1 MVLVE
6 RAIYWR
12 IKMSGICGFTTL
24 TFDGERENILLKMAE
39 KIKHRGPDGNQIF
52 MDNHLALAFNDL
64 NLNDTPFEKIITEDD
79 NFVTVLDG
87 TIYNAVELQ
96 IELGKEGA
104 SFVTNKG
111 SEVILK
117 GYKIW
122 GLEKLLNKLR
132 GSFAFIVYN
141 KNEKSLFG
149 ARDHFGMKPLFYTT
163 SDGAIVFASEIKSI
177 LEYPGYHK
185 KLNIEA
191 LESYLSFQYSSLE
204 ETFFKNIFQLPAAHY
219 FIYKDNQLEIKRYWK
234 ATMAP
239 EQDMKL
245 EEAIEAIDK
254 VVNESVSLHNQAD
267 IEVGSFLSSG
277 VDSSLI
283 VSLARPEK
291 SFTIGFGDER
301 YNEIPYARRLSNA
314 LDVENINQTISGEEY
329 WEKLPEIQY
338 MMDEPLADPSAIG
351 LYFVSRLA
359 SKHVKVVLSGEGA
372 DELFGGYNIYH
383 EPTSLNGYQKIPKSL
398 RKYIA
403 KIAENFLPNT
413 LKGRSFL
420 LRGAMDLEERF
431 IGNAKM
437 FSYEERCQILKKNSN
452 APSPSEVTAPYY
464 INSQHLDSV
473 SRMQLIDINL
483 WLRGNILL
491 KADRMSMAHSLEI
504 RSPLLD
510 KEIYEVA
517 HKLPS
522 KLKIHGT
529 STKYAFRQS
538 ASRYLPEVNA
548 QKKKLGFPIPI
559 RKWLSEDIYYEKVKE
574 DFSSDIAEEFFDT
587 SYILRLLNEHYNG
600 KYDNSRKIWVIYM
613 FIVWYRVYFI

>member
-1 MVLVE
+1 
-6 RAIYWR
+6 
-12 IKMSGICGFTTL
+12 MSGICGFTTL
-24 TFDGERENILLKMAE
+24 AFDGERKNILLKMAE
-39 KIKHRGPDGNQIF
+39 KIKHRGPDANQIF
-52 MDNHLALAFNDL
+52 MDNNLALAFNDL
-64 NLNDTPFEKIITEDD
+64 NLNDTPFEKIITEDG

-87 TIYNAVELQ
+87 TIYNAGELQ
-96 IELGKEGA
+96 IELVKEGA
-104 SFVTNKG
+104 SFATNKG
-111 SEVILK
+111 SEVILE

-122 GLEKLLNKLR
+122 GLERLLNKLR
-132 GSFAFIVYN
+132 GSFAFIIYN

-163 SDGAIVFASEIKSI
+163 SDGALVFASEIKSI

-204 ETFFKNIFQLPAAHY
+204 TTFFKNIFQLPAAHY

-245 EEAIEAIDK
+245 EEAIEDIDK

-314 LDVENINQTISGEEY
+314 LNVENINQTISGEEY

-372 DELFGGYNIYH
+372 DEFFGGYNIYH
-383 EPTSLNGYQKIPKSL
+383 EPTSLSGYQKIPKTL
-398 RKYIA
+398 RKYVA
-403 KIAENFLPNT
+403 KIAGNYLPST

-431 IGNAKM
+431 IGNANM
-437 FSYEERCQILKKNSN
+437 FSYEERCQILKKTSS
-452 APSPSEVTAPYY
+452 APSPSEVTEPYY
-464 INSQHLDSV
+464 IDSQHLDSV

-483 WLRGNILL
+483 WLRGDILL

-510 KEIYEVA
+510 KEVYEVA

-529 STKYAFRQS
+529 TTKYAFRQS
-538 ASRYLPEVNA
+538 AIRYLPEVNA

-559 RKWLSEDIYYEKVKE
+559 RKWLREDIYYEKVKE
-574 DFSSDIAEEFFDT
+574 AFSSDIAEEFFDT
-587 SYILRLLNEHYNG
+587 SYVLRLLKEHYDG
-600 KYDNSRKIWVIYM
+600 KYDHSRKIWVIYM

>member
-87 TIYNAVELQ
+87 TIYNAVKLQ

-431 IGNAKM
+431 IGNAKI

>member
-1 MVLVE
+1 
-6 RAIYWR
+6 
-12 IKMSGICGFTTL
+12 MSGICGFTTL
-24 TFDGERENILLKMAE
+24 AFDGERKNILLKMAE
-39 KIKHRGPDGNQIF
+39 KIKHRGPDANQIF
-52 MDNHLALAFNDL
+52 MDNNLALAFNDL
-64 NLNDTPFEKIITEDD
+64 NLNDTPFEKIITEDG

-87 TIYNAVELQ
+87 TIYNAGELQ
-96 IELGKEGA
+96 IELVKEGA
-104 SFVTNKG
+104 SFATNKG
-111 SEVILK
+111 SEVILE

-122 GLEKLLNKLR
+122 GLERLLNKLR
-132 GSFAFIVYN
+132 GSFAFIIYN

-149 ARDHFGMKPLFYTT
+149 ARDHFGIKPLFYTT
-163 SDGAIVFASEIKSI
+163 SDGALVFASEIKSI

-204 ETFFKNIFQLPAAHY
+204 TTFFKNIFQLPAAHY

-314 LDVENINQTISGEEY
+314 KNVENINQTISGEEY

-372 DELFGGYNIYH
+372 DEFFGGYNIYH
-383 EPTSLNGYQKIPKSL
+383 EPTSLSGYQKIPKTL
-398 RKYIA
+398 RKYVA
-403 KIAENFLPNT
+403 KIAGNYLPST

-431 IGNAKM
+431 IGNANM
-437 FSYEERCQILKKNSN
+437 FSYEERCQILKKTSS
-452 APSPSEVTAPYY
+452 APSPSEVTEPYY
-464 INSQHLDSV
+464 IDSQHLDSV

-483 WLRGNILL
+483 WLRGDILL

-510 KEIYEVA
+510 KEVYEVA

-529 STKYAFRQS
+529 TTKYAFRQS
-538 ASRYLPEVNA
+538 AIRYLPEVNA

-559 RKWLSEDIYYEKVKE
+559 RKWLREDIYYEKVKE
-574 DFSSDIAEEFFDT
+574 AFSSDIAEEFFDT
-587 SYILRLLNEHYNG
+587 SYVLRLLKEHYDG
-600 KYDNSRKIWVIYM
+600 KYDHSRKIWVIYM

>member
-1 MVLVE
+1 
-6 RAIYWR
+6 
-12 IKMSGICGFTTL
+12 MSGICGFTTL
-24 TFDGERENILLKMAE
+24 AFDGERKNISLKMAE
-39 KIKHRGPDGNQIF
+39 KIKHRGPDANQIF
-52 MDNHLALAFNDL
+52 MDNNLALAFNDL
-64 NLNDTPFEKIITEDD
+64 NLNDTPFEKIITEDG

-87 TIYNAVELQ
+87 IIYNAGELQ
-96 IELGKEGA
+96 IELVKEGA
-104 SFVTNKG
+104 SFATNKG
-111 SEVILK
+111 SEVILE

-122 GLEKLLNKLR
+122 GLERLLNKLR
-132 GSFAFIVYN
+132 GSFAFIIYN

-163 SDGAIVFASEIKSI
+163 SDGALVFASEIKSI

-204 ETFFKNIFQLPAAHY
+204 TTFFKNIFQLPAAHY

-314 LDVENINQTISGEEY
+314 LNVENINQTISGEEY
-329 WEKLPEIQY
+329 WGKLPEIQY

-372 DELFGGYNIYH
+372 DEFFGGYNIYH
-383 EPTSLNGYQKIPKSL
+383 EPTSLSGYQKIPKTL
-398 RKYIA
+398 RKYVA
-403 KIAENFLPNT
+403 KIAGNYLPST

-431 IGNAKM
+431 IGNANM
-437 FSYEERCQILKKNSN
+437 FSYEERCQILKKTSS
-452 APSPSEVTAPYY
+452 APSPSEVTEPYY
-464 INSQHLDSV
+464 IDSQHLDSV

-510 KEIYEVA
+510 KEVYEVA

-529 STKYAFRQS
+529 TTKYAFRQS
-538 ASRYLPEVNA
+538 AIRYLPEVNA

-559 RKWLSEDIYYEKVKE
+559 RKWLREDIYYEKVKE
-574 DFSSDIAEEFFDT
+574 AFSSDIAEEFFDT
-587 SYILRLLNEHYNG
+587 SYVLRLLKEHYDG
-600 KYDNSRKIWVIYM
+600 KYDHSRKIWVIYM

>member
-600 KYDNSRKIWVIYM
+600 KYDHSRKIWVIYM

>member
-1 MVLVE
+1 
-6 RAIYWR
+6 
-12 IKMSGICGFTTL
+12 MSGICGFTTL
-24 TFDGERENILLKMAE
+24 AFDGERKNILLKMAE
-39 KIKHRGPDGNQIF
+39 KIKHRGPDANQIF
-52 MDNHLALAFNDL
+52 MDNNLALAFNDL
-64 NLNDTPFEKIITEDD
+64 NLNDTPFEKIITEDG

-87 TIYNAVELQ
+87 TIYNAGELQ
-96 IELGKEGA
+96 IELVKEGA
-104 SFVTNKG
+104 SFATNKG
-111 SEVILK
+111 SEVILE

-122 GLEKLLNKLR
+122 GLERLLNKLR
-132 GSFAFIVYN
+132 GSFAFIIYN

-163 SDGAIVFASEIKSI
+163 SDGALVFASEIKSI

-204 ETFFKNIFQLPAAHY
+204 TTFFKNIFQLPAAHY

-314 LDVENINQTISGEEY
+314 LNVENINQTISGEEY

-372 DELFGGYNIYH
+372 DEFFGGYNIYH
-383 EPTSLNGYQKIPKSL
+383 EPTSLSGYQKIPKTL
-398 RKYIA
+398 RKYVA
-403 KIAENFLPNT
+403 KIAGNYLPST

-431 IGNAKM
+431 IGNANM
-437 FSYEERCQILKKNSN
+437 FSYEERCQILKKTSS
-452 APSPSEVTAPYY
+452 APSPSEVTEPYY
-464 INSQHLDSV
+464 IDSQHLDSV

-483 WLRGNILL
+483 WLRGDILL

-510 KEIYEVA
+510 KEVYEVA

-529 STKYAFRQS
+529 TTKYAFRQS
-538 ASRYLPEVNA
+538 AIRYLPEVNA

-559 RKWLSEDIYYEKVKE
+559 RKWLREDIYYEKVKE
-574 DFSSDIAEEFFDT
+574 AFSSDIAEEFFDT
-587 SYILRLLNEHYNG
+587 SYVLRLLKEHYDG
-600 KYDNSRKIWVIYM
+600 KYDHSRKIWVIYM

>member
-1 MVLVE
+1 
-6 RAIYWR
+6 
-12 IKMSGICGFTTL
+12 MSGICGFTTL
-24 TFDGERENILLKMAE
+24 AFDGERKNILLKMAE
-39 KIKHRGPDGNQIF
+39 KIKHRGPDANQIF
-52 MDNHLALAFNDL
+52 MDNNLALAFNDL
-64 NLNDTPFEKIITEDD
+64 NLNDTPFEKIITEDG

-87 TIYNAVELQ
+87 TIYNAGELQ
-96 IELGKEGA
+96 IELVKEGA
-104 SFVTNKG
+104 SFATNKG
-111 SEVILK
+111 SEVILE

-122 GLEKLLNKLR
+122 GLERLLNKLR
-132 GSFAFIVYN
+132 GSFAFIIYN

-149 ARDHFGMKPLFYTT
+149 ARDHFGIKPLFYTT
-163 SDGAIVFASEIKSI
+163 SDRALVFASEIKSI

-204 ETFFKNIFQLPAAHY
+204 TTFFKNIFQLPAAHY

-245 EEAIEAIDK
+245 EEAIEDIDK

-314 LDVENINQTISGEEY
+314 LNVENINQTISGEEY

-372 DELFGGYNIYH
+372 DEFFGGYNIYH
-383 EPTSLNGYQKIPKSL
+383 EPTSLSGYQKIPKTL
-398 RKYIA
+398 RKYVA
-403 KIAENFLPNT
+403 KIAGNYLPST

-431 IGNAKM
+431 IGNANM
-437 FSYEERCQILKKNSN
+437 FSYEERCQILKKTSS
-452 APSPSEVTAPYY
+452 APSPSEVTEPYY
-464 INSQHLDSV
+464 IDSQHLDSV

-483 WLRGNILL
+483 WLRGDILL

-510 KEIYEVA
+510 KEVYEVA

-529 STKYAFRQS
+529 TTKYAFRQS
-538 ASRYLPEVNA
+538 AIRYLPEVNA

-559 RKWLSEDIYYEKVKE
+559 RKWLREDIYYEKVKE
-574 DFSSDIAEEFFDT
+574 AFSSDIAEEFFDT
-587 SYILRLLNEHYNG
+587 SYVLRLLKEHYDG
-600 KYDNSRKIWVIYM
+600 KYDHSRKIWVIYM